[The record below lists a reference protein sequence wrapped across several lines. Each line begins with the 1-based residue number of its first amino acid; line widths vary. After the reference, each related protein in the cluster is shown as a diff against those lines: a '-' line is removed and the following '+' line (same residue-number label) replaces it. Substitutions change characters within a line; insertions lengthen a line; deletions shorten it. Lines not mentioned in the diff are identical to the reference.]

1 MTLKVSEFVPGER
14 AEFKEWLSRYQETPI
29 SYRKTYSEDEEAAA
43 LSFHSRQGE
52 RWSHL
57 IGRTAHH
64 LEREEQTQQY
74 GQFLREYGKEVATHT
89 IATIRNGAI
98 LAGAEWTVESEL
110 PLLDEPPQ
118 MLETFVRLDVYFCVG
133 AILFLLSRRVVATGR
148 PGLHANKPTI
158 LLDPRIQR
166 GLIEFGVPD
175 ANDLQ
180 EKGDARSV
188 VALFKLAEQ
197 TGQFDDDRSEG
208 PQEIVVRWLTPEES
222 GDTRSQPLPANR
234 QLSRE

>member
-1 MTLKVSEFVPGER
+1 
-14 AEFKEWLSRYQETPI
+14 
-29 SYRKTYSEDEEAAA
+29 
-43 LSFHSRQGE
+43 
-52 RWSHL
+52 
-57 IGRTAHH
+57 
-64 LEREEQTQQY
+64 
-74 GQFLREYGKEVATHT
+74 
-89 IATIRNGAI
+89 
-98 LAGAEWTVESEL
+98 
-110 PLLDEPPQ
+110 